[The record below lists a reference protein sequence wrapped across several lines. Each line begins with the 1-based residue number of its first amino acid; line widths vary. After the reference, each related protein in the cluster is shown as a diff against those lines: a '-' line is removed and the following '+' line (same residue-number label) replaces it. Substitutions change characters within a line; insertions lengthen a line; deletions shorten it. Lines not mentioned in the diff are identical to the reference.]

1 MFCKRRKGGFVM
13 TDGYSMQATVH
24 VDESGVEHVMLHRVP
39 DGVSVTLSELLT
51 KPYPYLHKV
60 IK

>member
-1 MFCKRRKGGFVM
+1 M

-24 VDESGVEHVMLHRVP
+24 VDESGAEHVMLHRVP

>member
-1 MFCKRRKGGFVM
+1 M

-24 VDESGVEHVMLHRVP
+24 VDAAGVEHIMLHKVP

-51 KPYPYLHKV
+51 QPYPYIFKV